1 MTRIFEDDLETAFGT
16 RAIHAGQRP
25 EPLAGAIMTPVYLTS
40 TYVQSALGE
49 HKGYEYARGKNPTR
63 EALERNVAALE
74 GGRHGFAFA
83 SGTACLDSI
92 MKLFRAGD
100 HVICG
105 ENVYGGTFRLFDK
118 ILQNFGMTFSYVDSR
133 DPQRIEDACTPK
145 TVALL
150 IETPTNPMMRLTD
163 LAAAGEISRRRKLRF
178 IVDNTFATP
187 FFQRPFDHGADI
199 VYHST
204 TKYLNGHSDMIGG
217 ICVVRDDD
225 LATRLQFIQNA
236 AGAVPGPFDSWL
248 ALRGTKTLHL
258 RMPRHDENGRKIAN
272 WLAERLGDEAVIY
285 PGLPSH
291 PQHKLAAKQMTGFG
305 GMISVELG
313 TRERAARVLNA
324 VKVFSLAESLGGVES
339 LINHPATMTHASVP
353 PDRRAALGITDGLIR
368 LSCGVEDVED
378 LIADLDRAF
387 AGDTTAASVSRVA
400 AAGAKASKSTSG
412 KSENGKHAQAAR
424 SGKAGKRSAPA
435 GRVRKKG

>member
-1 MTRIFEDDLETAFGT
+1 MGCELSLPDDIQPPARMTRVYDDDLDAAFGT

-40 TYVQSALGE
+40 TYVQDALGK

-92 MKLFRAGD
+92 MKMFRAGD
-100 HVICG
+100 HIICG
-105 ENVYGGTFRLFDK
+105 ENVYGGTFRLFDR
-118 ILQNFGMTFSYVDSR
+118 ILRHMGLAFTFVDTR
-133 DPQRIEDACTPK
+133 EAGRIDEACTPG
-145 TVALL
+145 TVAIL

-163 LAAAGEISRRRKLRF
+163 LAAAGEIARRRRALL

-199 VYHST
+199 VFHST

-217 ICVVRDDD
+217 IAIVRDDG
-225 LATRLQFIQNA
+225 LAEKLQFIQNA
-236 AGAVPGPFDSWL
+236 GGAVPGPFDSWL

-258 RMPRHDENGRKIAN
+258 RMPRHDENGRRVAA
-272 WLAERLGDEAVIY
+272 WLAERMGEDSIIY

-291 PQHKLAAKQMTGFG
+291 PQHELARRQMSGFG
-305 GMISVELG
+305 GMISVEMG
-313 TRERAARVLNA
+313 TKARAARVLDR

-339 LINHPATMTHASVP
+339 LISHPASMTHASVP
-353 PDRRAALGITDGLIR
+353 PEHRAALGITEGLIR
-368 LSCGVEDVED
+368 LSCGVEDV
-378 LIADLDRAF
+378 ADLLSDLEGAF
-387 AGDTTAASVSRVA
+387 AGV
-400 AAGAKASKSTSG
+400 
-412 KSENGKHAQAAR
+412 
-424 SGKAGKRSAPA
+424 
-435 GRVRKKG
+435 